1 MVLGMAKG
9 EEWTGEELEKLKALY
24 TSDASF
30 EEVVDEL
37 PLRSPNAIRLK
48 ASRLG
53 LKRPILP
60 QRINQIRSLIFSGDG
75 GLRGYVFRCS
85 ECGGLVHVDEPDLE
99 ESSLVR
105 CGSCGA
111 LSNFVF

>member
-1 MVLGMAKG
+1 MVQGMAKG
-9 EEWTGEELEKLKALY
+9 EEWTAEELEKLKAFY

-30 EEVVDEL
+30 EEVIREL
-37 PLRSPNAIRLK
+37 PFRSPNAIRLK

-60 QRINQIRSLIFSGDG
+60 QRINQINSLILSGDG
-75 GLRGYVFRCS
+75 ILRGYVFRCN
-85 ECGGLVHVDEPDLE
+85 ECGGLVHVDEADLE
-99 ESSLVR
+99 ESGLVR

-111 LSNFVF
+111 LSHFVF

>member
-37 PLRSPNAIRLK
+37 PLRSR
-48 ASRLG
+48 
-53 LKRPILP
+53 
-60 QRINQIRSLIFSGDG
+60 
-75 GLRGYVFRCS
+75 
-85 ECGGLVHVDEPDLE
+85 
-99 ESSLVR
+99 
-105 CGSCGA
+105 
-111 LSNFVF
+111 

>member
-1 MVLGMAKG
+1 MVKG
-9 EEWTGEELEKLKALY
+9 EEWAAEELEKLTTIY

-30 EEVVDEL
+30 EEVMREL
-37 PLRSPNAIRLK
+37 SSRSPNAIRLK

-60 QRINQIRSLIFSGDG
+60 QRITQINSLILSGDG

-85 ECGGLVHVDEPDLE
+85 ECGGLVHVDEEELE
-99 ESSLVR
+99 EMGLVR

-111 LSNFVF
+111 LSHFVF

>member
-48 ASRLG
+48 ASRPVSYTHLT
-53 LKRPILP
+53 LPTKRI
-60 QRINQIRSLIFSGDG
+60 
-75 GLRGYVFRCS
+75 V
-85 ECGGLVHVDEPDLE
+85 
-99 ESSLVR
+99 
-105 CGSCGA
+105 
-111 LSNFVF
+111 